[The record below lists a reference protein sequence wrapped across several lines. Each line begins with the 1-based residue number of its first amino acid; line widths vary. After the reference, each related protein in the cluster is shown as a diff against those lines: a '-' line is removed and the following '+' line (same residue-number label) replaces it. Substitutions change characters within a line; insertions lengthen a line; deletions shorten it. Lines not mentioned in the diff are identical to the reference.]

1 MSWLSFYRGVFLRV
15 SHWVNSRNTRRAY
28 FPVGFTAAS
37 LRLRALRL
45 FPQRLGNLGSSVKIF
60 GGAV

>member
-15 SHWVNSRNTRRAY
+15 SHWVNSRKTRRGY
-28 FPVGFTAAS
+28 LPVGFTPAS
-37 LRLRALRL
+37 MWTRVLRL
-45 FPQRLGNLGSSVKIF
+45 FTQRLGNLGSGIKIF